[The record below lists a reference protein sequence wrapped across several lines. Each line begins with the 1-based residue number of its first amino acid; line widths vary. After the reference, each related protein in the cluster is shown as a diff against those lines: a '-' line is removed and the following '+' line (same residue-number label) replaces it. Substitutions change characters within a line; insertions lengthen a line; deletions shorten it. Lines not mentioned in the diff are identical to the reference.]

1 MKGRWQRAHRDRP
14 VFLEIGCGKGKFISE
29 MAVREPG
36 RFFVAVEG
44 NKSVMLRAMEK
55 VRAKSLD
62 NVAFVPEFAE
72 DLSDW
77 FSDGEVTGIYLNF
90 SDPLPKNYW
99 YRRRLTYRERLKS
112 YFRVLAE
119 DGTVT
124 FKTDNTGLFEW
135 TIPEIM
141 AADLRILDITRD
153 LHAAAAA
160 IEDPEESCI
169 QHRDRIRGQVQ
180 RSRREDQESRDR
192 KRSGEDCSRTAYR
205 Y

>member
-1 MKGRWQRAHRDRP
+1 MRQRKVKNLETKYEDYNDILVRDPASMHGEWAKRSSGRP
-14 VFLEIGCGKGKFISE
+14 VYLEIGCGKGKFISE
-29 MAVREPG
+29 MAEREPG
-36 RFFVAVEG
+36 RYFVAVEG
-44 NKSVMLRAMEK
+44 NQSVMLRAMEK

-141 AADLRILDITRD
+141 AADLNILDITRD
-153 LHAAAAA
+153 LCCQ
-160 IEDPEESCI
+160 S
-169 QHRDRIRGQVQ
+169 
-180 RSRREDQESRDR
+180 
-192 KRSGEDCSRTAYR
+192 
-205 Y
+205 